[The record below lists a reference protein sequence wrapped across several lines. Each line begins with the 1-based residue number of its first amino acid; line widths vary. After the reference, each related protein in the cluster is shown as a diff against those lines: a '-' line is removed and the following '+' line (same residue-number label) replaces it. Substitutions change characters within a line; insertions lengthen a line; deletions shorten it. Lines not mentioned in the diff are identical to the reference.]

1 MLYRAPADEDFPR
14 ESRRLKC
21 EWCGKILPTI
31 HVWKCFS
38 GRHFLLVWW
47 VWHDKA
53 EPVVLDNG
61 ISIPTSRTEFG
72 DVVGLSP
79 QADGVYYIVSQLV
92 KSTLPDRTDL
102 LVPAELVR
110 DERGNIVG
118 CGSLGR

>member
-1 MLYRAPADEDFPR
+1 MKIINMTPHEVNI
-14 ESRRLKC
+14 
-21 EWCGKILPTI
+21 GKIVISRCGEQIRLSTRT
-31 HVWKCFS
+31 VE
-38 GRHFLLVWW
+38 
-47 VWHDKA
+47 D
-53 EPVVLDNG
+53 EPIVLDNG

-92 KSTLPDRTDL
+92 QSTLPDRTDL